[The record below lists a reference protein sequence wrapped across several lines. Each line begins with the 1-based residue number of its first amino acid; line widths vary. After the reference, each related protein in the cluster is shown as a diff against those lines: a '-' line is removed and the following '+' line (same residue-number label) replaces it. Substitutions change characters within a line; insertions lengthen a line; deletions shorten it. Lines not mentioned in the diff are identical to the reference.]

1 MCKKVKTVYLIRAT
15 VFLKAVT
22 VQLYSPCECHL
33 LKVCNAKLA
42 QVHASVTS
50 HWKYVIFFPLI
61 LFFEHVQRLYST
73 PCTTYQ
79 EQSMLTKEIIPAVA
93 PKLKGFVRCSLCQ
106 VSVVEIPL
114 YSSKNIQVRTTSFI
128 YPLVYSFKKCLSTYY
143 IQNIGL
149 EM

>member
-1 MCKKVKTVYLIRAT
+1 MSKD
-15 VFLKAVT
+15 
-22 VQLYSPCECHL
+22 
-33 LKVCNAKLA
+33 
-42 QVHASVTS
+42 
-50 HWKYVIFFPLI
+50 
-61 LFFEHVQRLYST
+61 YST